1 MRPAAK
7 WMKPAAASVH
17 KAASS
22 FREDRAPAVRAAAGS
37 GQGPCALFVPQ
48 KTTTRIFR
56 RKQGR
61 RQVFC
66 LRPLACPS
74 KPKSRQAPLGGF
86 PGCIA
91 SGGGQS
97 FHGRAQTAM
106 SGGPMGFIK
115 HPPVEHGKRPCG
127 RNLHGRCIG
136 QRRWCGRC
144 AHFYKGTVLCMPKGP
159 CPANAKKM
167 ELAFC
172 TFPQNGRTG
181 PRILSCV
188 QSAPAS
194 VRPAL

>member
-1 MRPAAK
+1 MLRQEAG
-7 WMKPAAASVH
+7 
-17 KAASS
+17 KALAR
-22 FREDRAPAVRAAAGS
+22 FL
-37 GQGPCALFVPQ
+37 C
-48 KTTTRIFR
+48 R
-56 RKQGR
+56 RKQ
-61 RQVFC
+61 
-66 LRPLACPS
+66 PLAFSVES
-74 KPKSRQAPLGGF
+74 KGAGRLSACALLIARQSRKAVKPPLGGF

-97 FHGRAQTAM
+97 FHSRAQTAM

-144 AHFYKGTVLCMPKGP
+144 AHFYKGTVLCMLKGP

-188 QSAPAS
+188 QSAL
-194 VRPAL
+194 RLCGWL

>member
-1 MRPAAK
+1 MRAFCAAENNHSHFPLK
-7 WMKPAAASVH
+7 ARVQAGFLLAPSCLPVKAEKP
-17 KAASS
+17 SS
-22 FREDRAPAVRAAAGS
+22 P
-37 GQGPCALFVPQ
+37 
-48 KTTTRIFR
+48 
-56 RKQGR
+56 
-61 RQVFC
+61 
-66 LRPLACPS
+66 
-74 KPKSRQAPLGGF
+74 PLGGF

-106 SGGPMGFIK
+106 SGGPMSFIK

-188 QSAPAS
+188 QSALRLC
-194 VRPAL
+194 VRL

>member
-1 MRPAAK
+1 MLRQEAG
-7 WMKPAAASVH
+7 
-17 KAASS
+17 KALAR
-22 FREDRAPAVRAAAGS
+22 FL
-37 GQGPCALFVPQ
+37 C
-48 KTTTRIFR
+48 R
-56 RKQGR
+56 RKQ
-61 RQVFC
+61 
-66 LRPLACPS
+66 PLAFSVES
-74 KPKSRQAPLGGF
+74 KGAGRFSACALLLARQSRKAVKPPWLLSRLHRF
-86 PGCIA
+86 W
-91 SGGGQS
+91 
-97 FHGRAQTAM
+97 GRAEFSWLGAD
-106 SGGPMGFIK
+106 GYVRGPMGFIK

-188 QSAPAS
+188 QSALRLC
-194 VRPAL
+194 VRL